1 MQGVDDLRGQ
11 AADVGGGYMGAFC
24 DLEGVE
30 GDKVDGVNVISFER
44 GENVRV
50 RLCGEG
56 GED

>member
-30 GDKVDGVNVISFER
+30 GYEVDCVDVVSFEGR
-44 GENVRV
+44 EDVRV
-50 RLCGEG
+50 GFCWEG
-56 GED
+56 GDD